1 MFAPAPGPL
10 SVVKPLPDTLTAPPV
25 CTSIVVAETS
35 SCDVLVVVLDACVSV
50 PPFCTVMVVQLN
62 VDVPDTEKNPADP
75 MVRELQPPVNNPAFV
90 SVAPVT
96 VRSVTVLIDPLFVK
110 SRPLRLNVVLGNV
123 NVPPVLVVSS
133 GRVEPPPVS
142 V

>member
-35 SCDVLVVVLDACVSV
+35 SGDGLVVVWHACVTV
-50 PPFCTVMVVQLN
+50 PPCCRVMVVQLN
-62 VDVPDTEKNPADP
+62 VDVPDTGRNPADP
-75 MVRELQPPVNNPAFV
+75 RVRELHRPVNNPAFV

-96 VRSVTVLIDPLFVK
+96 VRSVTVVIDALFVK
-110 SRPLRLNVVLGNV
+110 SRPLRL
-123 NVPPVLVVSS
+123 
-133 GRVEPPPVS
+133 
-142 V
+142 